1 MKIDEKNKFVS
12 ILIWSCITLFYCYQ
26 YILRPLP
33 NIIMPDI
40 LGKYGIGAGEF
51 GSFAGIYYLG
61 YIVVHIPVGLLLSRF
76 GAKTVIP
83 ICIACTALGLAPM
96 IYFDSWWT
104 VVVGRVLTG
113 IGSSAAIVGALQI
126 FRILYPTKFAM
137 MLGIMVSLGLI
148 TAVYASTP
156 LSGIIASIG
165 MDSTISILLYAGI
178 ILAILTYFL
187 LPASVSETSRGNV
200 WADIKAII
208 CNYKLLFTSIF
219 AGLMVG
225 PLEGFAD
232 AWGSAFMMSVYG
244 LEKTMADSIT
254 LSVFLG
260 MCAGCLI
267 LPYIAD
273 RTRWFFGI
281 TIFSGLVMIACF
293 IYILSGNANAD
304 SLYYTCVITGIFCAY
319 QVVIIARIATFVSE
333 ERSGMAAAVAN
344 MIIMTFGWVFHNS
357 IGMTLDKLWD
367 GTIINGVK
375 SYGADAFIA
384 SITIIPTASALA
396 IIGLTIIAMSN
407 IVHTRLIKRA
417 SKNA

>member
-1 MKIDEKNKFVS
+1 MKIEEKNKFIS

-33 NIIMPDI
+33 NIIMPEI
-40 LGKYGIGAGEF
+40 LGKYGIGAAEF
-51 GSFAGIYYLG
+51 GSFAGIYYIG
-61 YIVVHIPVGLLLSRF
+61 YIVVHIPVGILLSRF

-83 ICIACTALGLAPM
+83 ICIGCTAIGLAPM
-96 IYFDSWWT
+96 IYCDSWWI
-104 VVVGRVLTG
+104 VVLGRVFTG

-156 LSGIIASIG
+156 MSGIITSIG
-165 MDSTISILLYAGI
+165 IDTTLSVLLYTGV

-187 LPASVSETSRGNV
+187 LPASVSEVSHSNIWT
-200 WADIKAII
+200 DIKAII
-208 CNYKLLFTSIF
+208 CNYRLLFASIF

-232 AWGSAFMMSVYG
+232 AWGSAFMISVYG

-260 MCAGCLI
+260 MCVGCLI

-273 RTRWFFGI
+273 KTRWYFGV
-281 TIFSGLVMIACF
+281 TIFSGIVMILCF
-293 IYILSGNANAD
+293 IYLLSGKATTD
-304 SLYYTCVITGIFCAY
+304 YLYYTCVITGIFCSY

-333 ERSGMAAAVAN
+333 ERSGMAASVVN
-344 MIIMTFGWVFHNS
+344 MIIMTFGWIFHNS

-367 GTIINGVK
+367 GTMVNGIK
-375 SYGADAFIA
+375 SYSPEAFIT
-384 SITIIPTASALA
+384 SISIIPTASMLA
-396 IIGLTIIAMSN
+396 IIGFAIMIIAN
-407 IVHTRLIKRA
+407 VIQARLNQRTF
-417 SKNA
+417 

>member
-1 MKIDEKNKFVS
+1 MKIDEKNKFIS

-33 NIIMPDI
+33 NIIMPEI
-40 LGKYGIGAGEF
+40 LGKYGIGAAEF
-51 GSFAGIYYLG
+51 GSFAGIYYIG
-61 YIVVHIPVGLLLSRF
+61 YIVVHIPVGILLSRF
-76 GAKTVIP
+76 GAKKIIP
-83 ICIACTALGLAPM
+83 ICIGCTAIGLAPM
-96 IYFDSWWT
+96 IYCDAWWT
-104 VVVGRVLTG
+104 VVVGRIFTG

-156 LSGIIASIG
+156 MSGIITSIG
-165 MDSTISILLYAGI
+165 MNSTISILLYAGI

-187 LPASVSETSRGNV
+187 LPESVSEVSHSNIGT
-200 WADIKAII
+200 DIKAII
-208 CNYKLLFTSIF
+208 CNYKLLFASIF

-232 AWGSAFMMSVYG
+232 AWGSAFMISVYG

-273 RTRWFFGI
+273 KTRWYFGV
-281 TIFSGLVMIACF
+281 TIFSGIVMILCF
-293 IYILSGNANAD
+293 IYILSGNATVD

-344 MIIMTFGWVFHNS
+344 MIIMTFGWIFHNS

-367 GTIINGVK
+367 GTMVNGIK
-375 SYGADAFIA
+375 SYSAEAFIA
-384 SITIIPTASALA
+384 SISIIPTASTLA
-396 IIGLTIIAMSN
+396 IIGLALMSMAN
-407 IVHTRLIKRA
+407 IVHARLLNR
-417 SKNA
+417 SS

>member
-1 MKIDEKNKFVS
+1 
-12 ILIWSCITLFYCYQ
+12 
-26 YILRPLP
+26 
-33 NIIMPDI
+33 
-40 LGKYGIGAGEF
+40 
-51 GSFAGIYYLG
+51 
-61 YIVVHIPVGLLLSRF
+61 
-76 GAKTVIP
+76 
-83 ICIACTALGLAPM
+83 
-96 IYFDSWWT
+96 
-104 VVVGRVLTG
+104 
-113 IGSSAAIVGALQI
+113 
-126 FRILYPTKFAM
+126 M

-156 LSGIIASIG
+156 MSGIITSIG
-165 MDSTISILLYAGI
+165 MNSTISILLYAGI

-187 LPASVSETSRGNV
+187 LPESVSEVSHSNI

-232 AWGSAFMMSVYG
+232 AWGSAFMISVYG

-273 RTRWFFGI
+273 KTRWYFGV
-281 TIFSGLVMIACF
+281 TIFSGIVMILCF
-293 IYILSGNANAD
+293 IYILSGDATVD

-344 MIIMTFGWVFHNS
+344 MIIMTFGWIFHNS

-367 GTIINGVK
+367 GTMVNGIK
-375 SYGADAFIA
+375 SYSAEAFIA
-384 SITIIPTASALA
+384 SISIIPTASTLA
-396 IIGLTIIAMSN
+396 IIGLTLMIMAN
-407 IVHTRLIKRA
+407 IVHARLINR
-417 SKNA
+417 SS

>member
-1 MKIDEKNKFVS
+1 MKVEEKNKFIS
-12 ILIWSCITLFYCYQ
+12 ILIWSCITMFYCYQ

-33 NIIMPDI
+33 NIIMPNI
-40 LGKYGIGAGEF
+40 MRKYDIGASEF
-51 GSFAGIYYLG
+51 GTFAGVYYVG
-61 YIVVHIPVGLLLSRF
+61 YIVVHVPIGILLSRF
-76 GAKTVIP
+76 GARVILP
-83 ICIACTALGLAPM
+83 LCIACTAFGLTPM
-96 IYFDSWWT
+96 IYLDSWWS

-126 FRILYPTKFAM
+126 FRILYPSKFTR

-148 TAVYASTP
+148 TTVYAGTL
-156 LSGIIASIG
+156 LSEVIESIG
-165 MDSTISILLYAGI
+165 IDTTISVLLYAGI
-178 ILAILTYFL
+178 ILAVLTYCL
-187 LPASVSETSRGNV
+187 LPSSVSEASGNNI

-208 CNYKLLFTSIF
+208 FNYKLLFTSLF

-232 AWGSAFMMSVYG
+232 AWGSAFMISVYG
-244 LEKTMADSIT
+244 LDKAIADSIT

-273 RTRWFFGI
+273 KTRLYFGV
-281 TIFSGLVMIACF
+281 TIFSGIVMIICF
-293 IYILSGNANAD
+293 AYILSGRADAD

-357 IGMTLDKLWD
+357 IGMTLDNLWNGEIVG
-367 GTIINGVK
+367 GTR
-375 SYGADAFIA
+375 SYSAEAFIT
-384 SITIIPTASALA
+384 SISIIPTAMSLA
-396 IIGLTIIAMSN
+396 ITGMTV
-407 IVHTRLIKRA
+407 IVMANVVHARLIQKEL
-417 SKNA
+417 